1 MVWVPIK
8 DFENKYAVNE
18 NGDVC
23 NLKTGLLLA
32 QQQDKFGYVCV
43 GLTVNHWKVK
53 TKKVH
58 RLVAEAFI
66 PNPENKPQVNHID
79 GDKTNNCVENLEWV
93 TAKENMQH
101 AFRIG
106 LHKGSCYGKL
116 GKDNP
121 QAKVVLQIKNG
132 EIIAEFYGLRE
143 AAESVSKGCSHIGEC
158 CKGQRKR
165 AYGYYWKYKE

>member
-32 QQQDKFGYVCV
+32 QHQDKFGYMRV
-43 GLTVNHWKVK
+43 GLTINHWKVK
-53 TKKVH
+53 IKKVH

-79 GDKTNNCVENLEWV
+79 GNKTNNCVKNLEWT
-93 TAKENMQH
+93 TAKENVQH
-101 AFRIG
+101 CYRVLG
-106 LHKGSCYGKL
+106 YKGSFLGKF

-121 QAKVVLQIKNG
+121 QARIVLQIKDG
-132 EIIAEFYGLRE
+132 KIIAEFYGLRE
-143 AAESVSKGCSHIGEC
+143 AAESIGKGNSHIGEC
-158 CKGQRKR
+158 CQGKRKR